1 MSYNKLMED
10 VLEIEK
16 LDHFGRGITKIDNI
30 PVFVF
35 NAVEEDEVKIKIIKE
50 KKNYKEAIIK
60 ELIKPSNL
68 RQVNPCHYH
77 NCGGCSLLN
86 INNKAMIDYKSNRIK
101 EIITKFS
108 GLDIKI
114 NDLKYKNRY
123 NYRNKITLHIKDDK
137 IGLYEIKSNNIV
149 DITSCLL
156 VNEAINDIIKRI
168 SYFIKNNHHNLT
180 EVMIRNYK
188 NQTLIRFKGEVDKNL
203 LINDFKDITSLWLN
217 NELLIG
223 KNQIE
228 LDLLEYK
235 FLVSKESFFQV
246 NIEVAEEMFSYIRE
260 YLKDKNYKEALDLYC
275 GTGVIGIIL
284 SKYINHITGIELV
297 EEAIENANI
306 NKKINN
312 VNNIDFVCGKTED
325 YISKFQDID
334 LIVVDPPR
342 SGLDKKTID
351 NIKRIQPKT
360 IIYVSCDAITLSR
373 DLKLLNTDYNIKE
386 LTPFDMFPNTY
397 HVECVSVLKL
407 K

>member
-1 MSYNKLMED
+1 ME
-10 VLEIEK
+10 ETFKIEK

-35 NAVEEDEVKIKIIKE
+35 NAVENDQVKIKIIKE
-50 KKNYKEAIIK
+50 KKNYKEAIITDLVK
-60 ELIKPSNL
+60 SSTL
-68 RQVNPCHYH
+68 RQNNPCPYH

-86 INNKAMIDYKSNRIK
+86 MNNQGMIEYKKNRIK

-108 GLDIKI
+108 GLDIQI
-114 NDLKYKNRY
+114 NDLKYKKRY

-156 VNEAINDIIKRI
+156 VNESINEIIKRI
-168 SYFIKNNHHNLT
+168 SLFIKNNPHNLK

-188 NQTLIRFKGEVDKNL
+188 DQTLVSFKGKVDKNL
-203 LINDFKDITSLWLN
+203 LINKFKDITSLWLN
-217 NELLIG
+217 NELLLG
-223 KNQIE
+223 KEQIE
-228 LDLLEYK
+228 LKLLEYK

-246 NIEVAEEMFSYIRE
+246 NIEVAEEMFSYIRK
-260 YLKDKNYKEALDLYC
+260 YLKDKNYKKALDLYC
-275 GTGVIGIIL
+275 GTGVIGIII
-284 SKYINHITGIELV
+284 SKYIDHITGIEIV
-297 EEAIENANI
+297 GKSIENANI

-312 VNNIDFVCGKTED
+312 IDNIDFICGKTEEN
-325 YISKFQDID
+325 IQKFEDID
-334 LIVVDPPR
+334 LIIVDPPR

-351 NIKRIQPKT
+351 TIKKINSKT

-373 DLKLLNTDYNIKE
+373 DLKLLNENYEIKE

-397 HVECVSVLKL
+397 HCESVCILERR
-407 K
+407 